1 MSSKKIIECVP
12 NFSEGKDKNIIDKI
26 CDAIKTVKTVEI
38 LDIDMG
44 SDTNRTV
51 VTFIAES
58 NYVGKAAFKGIE
70 KAAELID
77 MSKHAGAHPRM
88 GATDV
93 CPFIPVSSVSMED
106 CIDIAKK
113 LGNDVGKLL
122 KIPIFLYEKA
132 ATNEERKNLANVRN
146 GEYEGLGE
154 KLKDKNWKPDF
165 GPKKLNVKSGA
176 TAIGAREF
184 LIAYN
189 INLNT
194 TDRTYANEI
203 AYELRERGR
212 WKRINQKDSFYYKGD
227 VVNFGKEYYPDSNS
241 NYIGK
246 NLEEI
251 ENFYRKD
258 GRDFRKRYCS
268 LGLDPDNLI
277 GKPVYKEGRFT
288 HVKGL
293 GWVIPEYN
301 RAQISM
307 NLTNYKIS
315 PIHKIF
321 EAACEEAEK
330 RGLRITG
337 SEIVGLIPYNAIEE
351 AGKYYLRKMGKS
363 SGMPPIDLVNVAIQ
377 SLGLSDVSDFN
388 PADKILGM
396 PKNDGE
402 LANRIT
408 FDLIDEVSRDSPAP
422 GGGSVAAISGSLGVA
437 LGVMVANL
445 CASKSGFEEYSDEL
459 NQIAEDGQK
468 IKEFLVNA
476 IDEDTNAFDKVIK
489 AMRMPKD
496 SDSEKKL
503 RAEKMQEGYKA
514 ATEIPL
520 ETVKNCYNA
529 LKVCKRISKLMD
541 DSMAS
546 DVGSGAHMSIA
557 GARSAAY
564 NVRINLNSIEDK
576 KYIEKTITELNKV
589 LIDCEQ
595 LLTTITER
603 VEKKL

>member
-1 MSSKKIIECVP
+1 MSSKKIVECVP
-12 NFSEGKDKNIIDKI
+12 NFSEGKDKEIIDKI
-26 CDAIKTVKTVEI
+26 CAAIETVDTVEI
-38 LDIDMG
+38 LDVDMG
-44 SDTNRTV
+44 ADTNRTV

-58 NYVGKAAFKGIE
+58 EYVEDAAYKGIE
-70 KAAELID
+70 KAAELIN
-77 MSKHAGAHPRM
+77 MSKHTGAHPRM

-93 CPFIPVSSVSMED
+93 CPFIPVSNITMEE
-106 CIDIAKK
+106 CVDIAKR
-113 LGNDVGKLL
+113 LGKKVGNELS
-122 KIPIFLYEKA
+122 IPIFLYEAA
-132 ATNEERKNLANVRN
+132 ATNEKRLNLANVRS
-146 GEYEGLGE
+146 GEYEGLSE
-154 KLKDKNWKPDF
+154 KLRDPEWKPDF
-165 GPKKLNVKSGA
+165 GPNKPNVKSGA

-212 WKRINQKDSFYYKGD
+212 WKRINQKDNFYYKGD
-227 VVNFGKEYYPDSNS
+227 IVNFAEGYYPDGNS
-241 NYIGK
+241 DYVGTSLK
-246 NLEEI
+246 EI
-251 ENFYRKD
+251 EDYYQND
-258 GRDFRKRYCS
+258 GRDFRKRYHS

-277 GKPVYKEGRFT
+277 GKPVYKDGIFT

-315 PIHKIF
+315 SIHNIYD
-321 EAACEEAEK
+321 AACKEAEK
-330 RGLRITG
+330 RGLRVTG
-337 SEIVGLIPYNAIEE
+337 SEIVGLIPYQAIES
-351 AGKYYLRKMGKS
+351 AGKHYLRKMGKS
-363 SGMPPIDLVNVAIQ
+363 SGMPPVDLINIAIQ
-377 SLGLSDVSDFN
+377 SLGLTDVSDFN
-388 PADKILGM
+388 PSDKVLGM
-396 PKNDGE
+396 PKINGE
-402 LANRIT
+402 LANRVT

-422 GGGSVAAISGSLGVA
+422 GGGSVAALSGSLGVA

-445 CASKSGFEEYSDEL
+445 CTSKAGFERKKKEL
-459 NQIAEDGQK
+459 NSIAEEGQK

-496 SDSEKKL
+496 SDTEKKL
-503 RAEKMQEGYKA
+503 REEKMQEGYKA

-520 ETVKNCYNA
+520 KTVEYCCKA
-529 LKVCKRISKLMD
+529 LKICERISKLMD

-557 GARSAAY
+557 GAQSAAY
-564 NVRINLNSIEDK
+564 NVKINLNSIKDK
-576 KYIEKTITELNKV
+576 KYISETEIKLN
-589 LIDCEQ
+589 LILSDCEK
-595 LLTTITER
+595 LLKNISKK
-603 VEKKL
+603 VEEKL